1 MNIAVTGSSSG
12 VGKELCCLLSPTHNV
27 IELNRQMLELS
38 DLNQVINFELQN
50 CDMLINCAGTGVGG
64 KIEFCKH
71 NSTEIKKILSV
82 NLIAPVLLTHQAL
95 SKNPECKIVNITSTN
110 NKRYWPDDLAYSL
123 SKISLH
129 NFSEMICVEY
139 PDAKILEIQL
149 GLTKTNFNQNRYK
162 NHENRY
168 QDIYNSKHLQA
179 DFVAE
184 KIYSVLFND
193 SIKFIEI
200 SP

>member
-1 MNIAVTGSSSG
+1 MNIAITGSTSG
-12 VGKELCCLLSPTHNV
+12 VGKELYHLLESNHNV
-27 IELNRQMLELS
+27 ISLSRQILELS
-38 DLNQVINFELQN
+38 DLNQVINFDLQKY
-50 CDMLINCAGTGVGG
+50 DVLINCAGTGVGG

-71 NSTEIKKILSV
+71 NLDEIKKIMSV
-82 NLIAPVLLTHQAL
+82 NLISPMLLAHQAL
-95 SKNPECKIVNITSTN
+95 SSNPECKIINITSTN
-110 NKRYWPDDLAYSL
+110 NKRYWPNDLAYSL

-129 NFSEMICVEY
+129 NFSEMLRVEY
-139 PDAKILEIQL
+139 PNANILEVQL

-162 NHENRY
+162 NHRDRY
-168 QDIYNSKHLQA
+168 QDIYNNKHLQA

-184 KIYSVLFND
+184 KIYSVLFDN